1 MKYREDLDL
10 DQLDQLARE
19 FWQDD
24 LAKFFPKQKEPTY
37 TEYRMFQA
45 GYQETLG
52 DSLSEPRRS
61 QEQLEVERQSNGILR
76 ETLKQTKELLQD
88 TLAFIEAME
97 EQTK

>member
-1 MKYREDLDL
+1 MNTEYNLE
-10 DQLDQLARE
+10 QLDQLARE

-24 LAKFFPKQKEPTY
+24 LAKFFLKQKEPTY

-45 GYQETLG
+45 GYQKAVETF
-52 DSLSEPRRS
+52 LSEYS
-61 QEQLEVERQSNGILR
+61 EEHLTLKLALKETKEQL
-76 ETLKQTKELLQD
+76 KD

>member
-1 MKYREDLDL
+1 MNIEDPEQLDL
-10 DQLDQLARE
+10 VARE

-45 GYQETLG
+45 GYKQGLVKAQATLQAT
-52 DSLSEPRRS
+52 LRHTK
-61 QEQLEVERQSNGILR
+61 EQL
-76 ETLKQTKELLQD
+76 KD

-97 EQTK
+97 KLDESN

>member
-1 MKYREDLDL
+1 MNTEYDLE
-10 DQLDQLARE
+10 QLDQLARE

-24 LAKFFPKQKEPTY
+24 LAKFFLKQKEPTY

-45 GYQETLG
+45 GYQKAVETF
-52 DSLSEPRRS
+52 LSEYS
-61 QEQLEVERQSNGILR
+61 EEYSTLKLA
-76 ETLKQTKELLQD
+76 LKQTKEQLKD